1 MKKRATWLRLAAL
14 AFAAVL
20 PAAAIAGCAE
30 TEVSITA
37 TGLDAVYNG
46 AAQLPQIEVTGSD
59 EKNVTILEGETEVS
73 EAVDAGEY
81 SIVVTAGDAEETFT
95 FTIAPKPIEIGS
107 LSGFEKV
114 YDGTETYTAE
124 IVSPDGTVIG
134 DELTATVSG
143 TFESPDIGTDK
154 VLGDAEVTLSG
165 ADKANYQ
172 ASAADGLK
180 ASVVAKEL
188 TIGGLAFE
196 SVDFSTLQAAGIESY
211 EVQYTGT
218 PALVGVLDGDVV
230 SVTIEQIRFSELKVG
245 KVDLA
250 VQATL
255 SGADAGNYKLSAS
268 AGLSATVLQ
277 DDSVFTV
284 SEQGELTG
292 YSGDP
297 NDIVIPETVNG
308 ITVKSIADELFR
320 VTDYTEYGFR
330 TVQLPDTLE
339 RIGDQAFA
347 GNVLLESI
355 VIPASVTE
363 IGESAFNSCSELS
376 SIQFAGGGSAPL
388 TVGVSAFEGTSATD
402 VTIPDRMTEIP
413 RYCFADCDGGSGYVK
428 IHNGVTSVGQE
439 AFLNRSNQGGFTSIE
454 FEQGGTEALRLEQQA
469 LAGARF
475 AAVEVP
481 ARCNFIGFACMQNCK
496 YLTSLTFETRTAPM
510 EWGANPA
517 AGGPF
522 TFAGCD
528 QLASVE
534 LPGTLGTF
542 KGSFQD
548 CLKLTSVTIGD
559 GITEIGDYAFFQ
571 VGLTKVHI
579 PASVTTIGMAA
590 FQNCTALTELTYDTS
605 EGAADL
611 TIGDWAFA
619 WAPITTLHIPA
630 RVVSIGFA
638 TFKNHNATA
647 ITFDLER
654 DTMLTFVHHP
664 FAEGLPDES
673 SAFGLDNPR
682 TLDPVVLPKN
692 INLTLEEIGTLMVFP
707 AGTQVTISE
716 T

>member
-1 MKKRATWLRLAAL
+1 MKKRATWLRFAAL

-20 PAAAIAGCAE
+20 PAAALAGCTEAE
-30 TEVSITA
+30 VNITA

-46 AAQLPQIEVTGSD
+46 EAQLPQIEVTGSD
-59 EKNVTILEGETEVS
+59 EKNVTILAGETEVS

-95 FTIAPKPIEIGS
+95 FTIAPKPVEIGS

-114 YDGTETYTAE
+114 YDGTANYTAE
-124 IVSPDGTVIG
+124 IVSPDGTIIG

-143 TFESPDIGTDK
+143 TFDSPAVGTDK
-154 VLGDAEVTLSG
+154 ALDAEVTLSG
-165 ADKANYQ
+165 ADSANYQ
-172 ASAADGLK
+172 ASVADGLK

-188 TIGGLAFE
+188 TIGGLTFE
-196 SVDFSTLQAAGIESY
+196 PVKYGVLEAAGIDKY

-218 PALVGVLDGDVV
+218 PELSGVLEGDEV

-255 SGADAGNYKLSAS
+255 LGADADNYKLSAS
-268 AGLSATVLQ
+268 GGLSAMVME
-277 DDSVFTV
+277 DESVFSV
-284 SEQGELTG
+284 NEHGELVGYTG
-292 YSGDP
+292 NPD
-297 NDIVIPETVNG
+297 NLVIPETIGGV
-308 ITVKSIADELFR
+308 TVKSIADELFR
-320 VTDYTEYGFR
+320 VTDYTEDGFE
-330 TVQLPDTLE
+330 TVELPDTLE

-347 GNVLLESI
+347 GNILLESI

-363 IGESAFNSCSELS
+363 IGEGAFSTCSALS

-388 TVGVSAFEGTSATD
+388 TVGVSAFESTSATD

-428 IHNGVTSVGQE
+428 IHKDVTVIGQE

-454 FEQGGTEALRLEQQA
+454 FEEGGTEALRLEQQA

-475 AAVEVP
+475 GAVEVP

-496 YLTSLTFETRTAPM
+496 YLTSLTFETRTEPM
-510 EWGANPA
+510 QWGANTA

-528 QLASVE
+528 QLTSVVI
-534 LPGTLGTF
+534 PGSLGTF

-548 CLKLTSVTIGD
+548 CLKLTSVTFEE
-559 GITEIGDYAFFQ
+559 GITEIGDYAFWSAGITS
-571 VGLTKVHI
+571 VTI
-579 PASVTTIGMAA
+579 PASCTRIGYAA
-590 FQNCTALTELTYDTS
+590 FQNCSALTSLTFA
-605 EGAADL
+605 EGADAQNV
-611 TIGDWAFA
+611 TIADWAFA
-619 WAPITTLHIPA
+619 FAPITRLHFPA

-638 TFKNHNATA
+638 AFKNHNATQ
-647 ITFDLER
+647 ITFELER
-654 DTMLTFVHHP
+654 DTMLTFEHHP
-664 FAEGLPDES
+664 FDVGFPDES
-673 SAFGLDNPR
+673 SAFNQDNPQAI
-682 TLDPVVLPKN
+682 DPVVLPKN

>member
-1 MKKRATWLRLAAL
+1 MKKRATWLRFAAL

-20 PAAAIAGCAE
+20 PAAALAGCTEAE
-30 TEVSITA
+30 VNITA

-46 AAQLPQIEVTGSD
+46 EAQLPEIEVTGSD
-59 EKNVTILEGETEVS
+59 EKNVTILAGETEVS

-95 FTIAPKPIEIGS
+95 FTIAPKPVEIGS

-114 YDGTETYTAE
+114 YDGTANYTAE
-124 IVSPDGTVIG
+124 IVSPDGTIIG

-143 TFESPDIGTDK
+143 TFDSPAVGTDK
-154 VLGDAEVTLSG
+154 ALDAEVTLSG
-165 ADKANYQ
+165 ADSANYQ
-172 ASAADGLK
+172 ASVADGLK

-188 TIGGLAFE
+188 TIGGLTFE
-196 SVDFSTLQAAGIESY
+196 PVKYGVLEAAGIDKY

-218 PALVGVLDGDVV
+218 PELSGVLEDDEV

-268 AGLSATVLQ
+268 GGLSATIVQ
-277 DDSVFTV
+277 DESVFTV
-284 SEQGELTG
+284 DSNGVLTG
-292 YSGDP
+292 YTGDP
-297 NDIVIPETVNG
+297 NDLVIPETVNG
-308 ITVKSIADELFR
+308 VTVKGIADELFR
-320 VTDYTEYGFR
+320 VTDYTEYGFK

-339 RIGDQAFA
+339 SIGAQAFA
-347 GNVLLESI
+347 GNILLESI
-355 VIPASVTE
+355 VIPASVTN

-376 SIQFAGGGSAPL
+376 SIVFEEGTAPL

-402 VTIPDRMTEIP
+402 VTIPARLTELP

-428 IHNGVTSVGQE
+428 IHKDVTVIGQE
-439 AFLNRSNQGGFTSIE
+439 AFLNRSNQGGFTSII
-454 FEQGGTEALRLEQQA
+454 FEEGGTEALRLEQQA

-475 AAVEVP
+475 TSVEVP

-496 YLTSLTFETRTAPM
+496 YLTSLTFETRTEPM
-510 EWGANPA
+510 QWGANTA

-528 QLASVE
+528 QLTSVVI
-534 LPGTLGTF
+534 PGSLGTF

-548 CLKLTSVTIGD
+548 CLKLTSVTFEE
-559 GITEIGDYAFFQ
+559 GITEIGDYAFWAAGITS
-571 VGLTKVHI
+571 VTI
-579 PASVTTIGMAA
+579 PASCTRVGYAA
-590 FQNCTALTELTYDTS
+590 FQNCSALTSLTFA
-605 EGAADL
+605 EGADAQNV
-611 TIGDWAFA
+611 TIADWAFA
-619 WAPITTLHIPA
+619 FSPITRLHFPA

-638 TFKNHNATA
+638 AFKNHNATQ
-647 ITFDLER
+647 ITFELER
-654 DTMLTFVHHP
+654 DTKLTFEHHP
-664 FAEGLPDES
+664 FDVGLPDES
-673 SAFGLDNPR
+673 SAFNQDNPQAI
-682 TLDPVVLPKN
+682 DPVVLPKN
-692 INLTLEEIGTLMVFP
+692 INLTLEEIGTLRVFP

>member
-1 MKKRATWLRLAAL
+1 MKKRATWLRFAAL

-20 PAAAIAGCAE
+20 PAAALAGCTEAE
-30 TEVSITA
+30 VNITA

-46 AAQLPQIEVTGSD
+46 EAQLPEIEVTGSD
-59 EKNVTILEGETEVS
+59 EKNVTILAGETEVS

-95 FTIAPKPIEIGS
+95 FTIAPKPVEIGS

-114 YDGTETYTAE
+114 YDGTANYTAE
-124 IVSPDGTVIG
+124 IVSPDGTIIG

-143 TFESPDIGTDK
+143 TFDSPAVGTDK
-154 VLGDAEVTLSG
+154 ALNGAQVALSG
-165 ADKANYQ
+165 EDRGNYT
-172 ASAADGLK
+172 ATVADGLT
-180 ASVVAKEL
+180 ATVVAKEL
-188 TIGGLAFE
+188 TIGGLTFAPVEFGDVE
-196 SVDFSTLQAAGIESY
+196 AAGIDKY

-218 PALVGVLDGDVV
+218 PELSGVLEGDEV

-268 AGLSATVLQ
+268 GGLSATIVQ
-277 DDSVFTV
+277 DESVFTV
-284 SEQGELTG
+284 DSNGVLTG
-292 YSGDP
+292 YTGDP
-297 NDIVIPETVNG
+297 NDLVIPETVNG
-308 ITVKSIADELFR
+308 VTVKGIADELFR
-320 VTDYTEYGFR
+320 VTDYTEYGFK

-339 RIGDQAFA
+339 SIGAQAFA
-347 GNVLLESI
+347 GNILLESI

-363 IGESAFNSCSELS
+363 IGEGAFSTCSELS
-376 SIQFAGGGSAPL
+376 SIVFEEGTAPL

-402 VTIPDRMTEIP
+402 VTIPARLTELP

-428 IHNGVTSVGQE
+428 IHKDVTVIGQE
-439 AFLNRSNQGGFTSIE
+439 AFLNRSNQGGFTSII
-454 FEQGGTEALRLEQQA
+454 FEEGGTEALRLEQQA

-475 AAVEVP
+475 GAVEVP

-496 YLTSLTFETRTAPM
+496 YLTSLTFETRTEPM
-510 EWGANPA
+510 QWGANTA

-528 QLASVE
+528 QLTSVVI
-534 LPGTLGTF
+534 PGSLGTF

-548 CLKLTSVTIGD
+548 CLKLTSVTFEE
-559 GITEIGDYAFFQ
+559 GITEIGDYAFWAAGITS
-571 VGLTKVHI
+571 VTI
-579 PASVTTIGMAA
+579 PASCTRVGYAA
-590 FQNCTALTELTYDTS
+590 FQNCSALTSLTFA
-605 EGAADL
+605 EGADAQNV
-611 TIGDWAFA
+611 TIADWAFA
-619 WAPITTLHIPA
+619 FSPITRLHFPA

-638 TFKNHNATA
+638 AFKNHNATQ
-647 ITFDLER
+647 ITFELER
-654 DTMLTFVHHP
+654 DTKLTFEHHP
-664 FAEGLPDES
+664 FNVGLPDES
-673 SAFGLDNPR
+673 SAFNQDNPQAI
-682 TLDPVVLPKN
+682 DPVVLPKN